1 MNSIGFPQPLAE
13 AAREAKIDRS
23 SAIPY
28 YHQLKEIIRAQVVS
42 GQIRAGAR
50 LESEHELCER
60 YGVSRPVVRQALT
73 DLKLEG
79 LLNRRKGL
87 GTFVAPART
96 SQGLVQ
102 TLNGLWEDVH
112 AMGRTLRSD
121 VRQFHVA
128 PADHDIARR
137 LGLSP
142 ESPVVELERLR
153 FIDDE
158 PWVYTISH
166 VPQSVAPDLVLQ
178 DMTEQSLY
186 LLLRDRY
193 GHQVTRSHRIVEA
206 RVADRQLARDLQVS
220 VGDPLLALTTVSYD
234 QDDQP
239 METFI
244 AFHRADRS
252 RFEVD
257 LTRAGKGVS
266 PGPIVRV
273 L

>member
-1 MNSIGFPQPLAE
+1 MNSIGFPDRTSE
-13 AAREAKIDRS
+13 ATHEAQVDRS
-23 SAIPY
+23 SAIPF
-28 YHQLKEIIRAQVVS
+28 YHQLKEIIRAQVMS
-42 GQIRAGAR
+42 GQIGAGAR
-50 LESEHELCER
+50 LESEHELCKR

-79 LLNRRKGL
+79 LLHRRKGL
-87 GTFVAPART
+87 GTFVSPART

-112 AMGRTLRSD
+112 AMGRTLRSE
-121 VRQFHVA
+121 VRQLHVT
-128 PADHDIARR
+128 PADHDVARR
-137 LGLSP
+137 LALPP
-142 ESPVVELERLR
+142 ESSVVELERLR

-166 VPQSVAPDLVLQ
+166 VPHGMAPDLAEQ
-178 DMTEQSLY
+178 DLTEQSLY

-206 RVADRQLARDLQVS
+206 RVTDKQLARDLQLS
-220 VGDPLLALTTVSYD
+220 VGDPLLVLTTVSYD
-234 QDDQP
+234 QDNVP

-257 LTRAGKGVS
+257 LRRAGKGAA